1 MLPPNQFISDQQTPR
16 NGITGNGNGGVVLGQ
31 IGESILYYQND
42 QNQSFQ
48 L

>member
-1 MLPPNQFISDQQTPR
+1 M
-16 NGITGNGNGGVVLGQ
+16 NGNSNVVLGQ